1 MRFRDFAQPASLAD
15 AVSALKTLGAAG
27 YPVAGGTSV
36 VFAAGNDEK
45 VAVDINRLGL
55 DGIARENGAFRVG
68 AVTRI
73 AELQKH
79 REPGWVLDRV
89 ARHLASQQIRNMST
103 IGGNIARV
111 FPWADFP
118 VALLALDAV
127 MIVREASERPVPADE
142 YFSSQPARLF
152 KNGALLAAV
161 KVPAVGPGSGFG
173 YHKETRT
180 ALGFSLM
187 TAAALLRLEGGRIA
201 SARVALG
208 AGVPFP
214 ARLAA
219 VEQALTGKAGG
230 EALFREAAAKGLAG
244 LTFMPSDGFSE
255 EYTTHLSQV
264 VVRDALEQALATAK
278 GGAS

>member
-1 MRFRDFAQPASLAD
+1 MRLVDFRIPSRIEDAQA
-15 AVSALKTLGAAG
+15 ALRELGATG
-27 YPVAGGTSV
+27 LPMAGGTSV
-36 VFAAGNDEK
+36 VFTPGSDGR

-55 DGIARENGAFRVG
+55 DGIIREGAVYRVG
-68 AVTRI
+68 AGTRI
-73 AELQKH
+73 AVLQKH
-79 REPGWVLDRV
+79 CEPGWVLDRV
-89 ARHLASQQIRNMST
+89 ARHVSSQQIRNMST

-127 MIVREASERPVPADE
+127 MIVRESAERPVPADE

-161 KVPAVGPGSGFG
+161 KVPVVGPGSGFG

-187 TAAALLRLEGGRIA
+187 TASALLRLDGGRIA
-201 SARVALG
+201 AARVALG

-214 ARLAA
+214 TRLAA
-219 VEQALTGKAGG
+219 VEQALIGKAGG
-230 EALFREAAAKGLAG
+230 GALFREAAAKGLAG
-244 LTFMPSDGFSE
+244 VTFMPSDGFSD
-255 EYTTHLSQV
+255 EYTAHLAHV
-264 VVRDALEQALATAK
+264 VVCDALEQALAAAK